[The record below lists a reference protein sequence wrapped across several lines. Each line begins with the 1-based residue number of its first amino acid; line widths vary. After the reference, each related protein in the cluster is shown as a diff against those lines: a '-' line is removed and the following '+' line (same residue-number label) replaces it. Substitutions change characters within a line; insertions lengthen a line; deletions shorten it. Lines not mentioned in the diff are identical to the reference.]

1 MRQWFIVDEKH
12 QVTLVD
18 KFYHSGE
25 GLGQHTTTRSLS
37 LPRSGRQPLA
47 LHRLAISL
55 TRPKPD
61 AVGQKLTTATRYI
74 WKFPRPKDDKHT
86 RLVLFAAYQATIR
99 VSKDATKI
107 FVRLIPRELRG
118 QRLFLCVC
126 YRRHLARTTPSTIY
140 AMSMVVK
147 IKARAAAAAKK
158 LPAILYIWKFPRPH
172 DDRHARLV
180 LFAAHEATMR
190 TTSIKSLSS
199 TNSTIPE
206 RASATI
212 FYFARNPTSFAA
224 PFSWTISA

>member
-1 MRQWFIVDEKH
+1 MTIASATAELKAKRQHIVVHSHATSLDPETDAFLGTNSYEENIHEGDELRLSDHHRLSVTSPFGTKTVGYIFDGNMRQWFIVDEKH

-107 FVRLIPRELRG
+107 FVRYGLYDHLQSWHRFAFANIRG
-118 QRLFLCVC
+118 
-126 YRRHLARTTPSTIY
+126 PS
-140 AMSMVVK
+140 
-147 IKARAAAAAKK
+147 
-158 LPAILYIWKFPRPH
+158 
-172 DDRHARLV
+172 
-180 LFAAHEATMR
+180 
-190 TTSIKSLSS
+190 
-199 TNSTIPE
+199 
-206 RASATI
+206 
-212 FYFARNPTSFAA
+212 
-224 PFSWTISA
+224 